1 MYANL
6 RNTFSPLTTANPAA
20 AEPNSGDVLSMS
32 DTHAFDRAIALE
44 VVDDD
49 VVRGTTRPEW
59 ANMVGP
65 FGGVTAAILLRAIQV
80 HPDCLGEPVALTVN
94 FAAPINDGD
103 FEISRRAPRTNRTN
117 QHWIVELSQNGAV
130 TTTATAIFGIRRD
143 TWSDTQAVPPAA
155 PPPEQISRSS
165 RENLPVWTD
174 LYDMRF
180 AEGSF
185 SGGAVQT
192 GSSSTTTLWVRD
204 AVQRQVD
211 FPALTAMSDIFFPR
225 VYLRRGIIPAG
236 TISMTTYF
244 HADTGHLDALGGDY
258 ILATARA
265 DRFDR
270 GFFDQNAQLWSRDGA
285 LLATTYQI
293 VYFKG

>member
-1 MYANL
+1 M
-6 RNTFSPLTTANPAA
+6 P
-20 AEPNSGDVLSMS
+20 DM
-32 DTHAFDRAIALE
+32 HAFDRAIALE

-59 ANMVGP
+59 VNMVGP
-65 FGGVTAAILLRAIQV
+65 FGGVTAATLLRAIQL

-94 FAAPINDGD
+94 FAAPIADGE
-103 FEISRRAPRTNRTN
+103 FEISLRAARTNRTN
-117 QHWIVELSQNGAV
+117 QHWIVELGQDGAV
-130 TTTATAIFGIRRD
+130 KTTATAIFGIRRD
-143 TWSDTQAVPPAA
+143 TWSDTQAAPPAA
-155 PPPEQISRSS
+155 PPPEQISRGS
-165 RENLPVWTD
+165 RENLPVWTE

-180 AEGSF
+180 TEGSF
-185 SGGAVQT
+185 AGGAVQP
-192 GSSSTTTLWVRD
+192 GPSSTTTLWVRD
-204 AVQRQVD
+204 AAQRHVD

-225 VYLRRGIIPAG
+225 VYLRRGVIPAG

-244 HADTGHLDALGGDY
+244 HADSQHLDALGGDY
-258 ILATARA
+258 ILATAHA

-270 GFFDQNAQLWSRDGA
+270 GFFDQNAQLWSRDGV

>member
-1 MYANL
+1 MPEL
-6 RNTFSPLTTANPAA
+6 
-20 AEPNSGDVLSMS
+20 
-32 DTHAFDRAIALE
+32 HALDRAMELE
-44 VVDDD
+44 VVSADL
-49 VVRGTTRPEW
+49 VRGRTRPEW

-65 FGGVTAAILLRAIQV
+65 FGGVTAAVLLRAIES

-94 FAAPINDGD
+94 FAAPIADGE
-103 FEISRRAPRTNRTN
+103 FEISRRAARTNRTN
-117 QHWIVELSQNGAV
+117 QHWIVDLSQDGV
-130 TTTATAIFGIRRD
+130 ITTTATAIFGVRRD
-143 TWSDTQAVPPAA
+143 TWSDTEAVAPEVPA
-155 PPPEQISRSS
+155 PEQISRSN
-165 RENLPVWTD
+165 RENLPIWIGM
-174 LYDMRF
+174 YDMRF

-204 AVQRQVD
+204 AAQRRVD

-225 VYLRRGIIPAG
+225 VYLRRGVIPAG

-244 HADTGHLDALGGDY
+244 HADGQHLAALGGDY
-258 ILATARA
+258 ILATAHA

-270 GFFDQNAQLWSRDGA
+270 GFFDQSARLWSRDGA